1 MRIFTFIF
9 AYSQTTFIQLEF
21 SPSSIYYLLLW
32 VKTNLSVSA
41 VCKLAWALRAAGL
54 NRNYP
59 RVNKNVIKFKTT
71 APSPALDSFMPQMLT
86 VCKCFLCEALAW
98 KHLNLIALYVCLYQK
113 SYAQIHCQPSNS

>member
-21 SPSSIYYLLLW
+21 SSSSIYYLLLW
-32 VKTNLSVSA
+32 VKTNLSVFCVQIS
-41 VCKLAWALRAAGL
+41 LALRAAGL

-59 RVNKNVIKFKTT
+59 RVNKNVMKFKTT
-71 APSPALDSFMPQMLT
+71 MLT
-86 VCKCFLCEALAW
+86 VSRCFLCEALAW

-113 SYAQIHCQPSNS
+113 SYAQIHCRPSNS

>member
-9 AYSQTTFIQLEF
+9 SYSQTTFIQLEF
-21 SPSSIYYLLLW
+21 SSSSIYYLLLW

-41 VCKLAWALRAAGL
+41 VAAGL

-59 RVNKNVIKFKTT
+59 RP
-71 APSPALDSFMPQMLT
+71 PSPALDSFTPQMLT

-98 KHLNLIALYVCLYQK
+98 KHLNLIALYMCLYQK
-113 SYAQIHCQPSNS
+113 SYAQIHCRPSNS